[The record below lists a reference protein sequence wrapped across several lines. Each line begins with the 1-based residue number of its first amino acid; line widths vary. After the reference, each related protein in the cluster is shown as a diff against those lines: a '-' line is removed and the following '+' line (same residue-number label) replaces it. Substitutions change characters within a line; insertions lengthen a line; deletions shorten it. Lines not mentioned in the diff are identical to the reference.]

1 MTFLGIDGALGSM
14 FGDLKETLN
23 VSDFKDSYPVGFPN
37 GAKEHGLG
45 DLLEQLEEVVSDSH
59 RVLALLLHLVE
70 ELMKTRFH
78 LIHQLVNSLCLEL
91 GCP

>member
-1 MTFLGIDGALGSM
+1 M
-14 FGDLKETLN
+14 FGELKKTLN

-70 ELMKTRFH
+70 ELMKTTFH
-78 LIHQLVNSLCLEL
+78 WIHQLVNSLCLEL